1 MVVRARTLI
10 TVAVVA
16 AMVVGAG
23 LWRRPAASETGWT
36 AVAAPCRACAYAAH
50 ELRRSSA
57 GGWRRLFTTTDTI
70 LRVVPARP
78 PGRPPA
84 LLVLT
89 AAHVG
94 GAQPRDSAL
103 CLVSLDG
110 ASRRLSPEHSYNFWD
125 LSVGDVDGDG
135 REEVA
140 LCTYSRTAR
149 DRHYARRFFVYGWDG
164 QGDLTP
170 LWRGSRLC
178 RPYLTAQ
185 LADVNGDRRAEL
197 VSVERGLGGGEMLV
211 AYAWNQFGFWGLG
224 NSPEYREVQFVGAR
238 PLPSG
243 GAGVAVV
250 VCRADGKPGRET
262 WRLGQGRWARVDP
275 LRVPE
280 AAGNR
285 PAKGR
290 G

>member
-1 MVVRARTLI
+1 MGTL
-10 TVAVVA
+10 VAVAAVAAAVVA
-16 AMVVGAG
+16 AGP
-23 LWRRPAASETGWT
+23 WRRPAASQAGWT
-36 AVAAPCRACAYAAH
+36 AVAIRGQASAYHSAH
-50 ELRRSSA
+50 EVRLSAA
-57 GGWRRLFTTTDTI
+57 GGWVRLFATTDTI

-78 PGRPPA
+78 TGRPLS

-89 AAHVG
+89 AVHVG

-103 CLVSLDG
+103 HLVSLDG
-110 ASRRLSPEHSYNFWD
+110 TSRRLSPEHDYNFWD
-125 LSVGDVDGDG
+125 LSVGDVDSDG

-140 LCTYSRTAR
+140 LCTFSRTVR

-178 RPYLTAQ
+178 RPYLSAQ
-185 LADVNGDRRAEL
+185 LADLNGDSRAEL

-211 AYAWNQFGFWGLG
+211 AYAWNQFGFRGLG
-224 NSPEYREVQFVGAR
+224 ESAEYPSIEFAGAC
-238 PLPSG
+238 PPSSG
-243 GAGVAVV
+243 RLGAAVV
-250 VCRADGKPGRET
+250 IRGPGAKAHRET
-262 WRLGQGRWARVDP
+262 WELSAGRWRQVDP

-280 AAGNR
+280 ARPNG
-285 PAKGR
+285 PAKRR